1 MNLQNYIRDI
11 SNFPKE
17 GILFKD
23 ITPLLAEPKA
33 LRETIR
39 QLAVRF
45 KDSGATKILG
55 AEARGFIFGAALA
68 CEMGVGFIPVRKPGK
83 LPHKTLTATYKLEY
97 GTDTLCMHADAL
109 RAGEKILIIDDV
121 LATGGTIGGI
131 LQLTSQVGAEITGI
145 GFLMELSF
153 LNGREKMLGHRVE
166 SLITF

>member
-39 QLAVRF
+39 QLADRF